1 LDTHLQE
8 GEKYKEIKTE
18 EEQVGK
24 MEQME
29 GGGNGEKCH
38 KDIKE

>member
-18 EEQVGK
+18 EE
-24 MEQME
+24 E
-29 GGGNGEKCH
+29 EKENE
-38 KDIKE
+38 KQQIFGT